1 MTTGHERRQGVPGTR
16 RAAKRQLEGESERD
30 REQWREEG
38 VLTKRPSF
46 ANVWARGCNRTLE
59 QARGLLADTDVQ
71 ERDELSRHTSL
82 LERPRFAG
90 RKRNPGQATQQQRRV
105 RIPTPTLTDALA
117 CRVAA
122 EVMQRPFDMW
132 ARSAWPTS
140 TGRPALQGWVTLG
153 CKSDEC
159 KKSGQ
164 CTCGASAQ
172 GVATS
177 VPGANRKAC
186 RAMKGWLMSGGAPAV
201 VREQRSEWLLQK
213 QMKAL
218 RQAAAFHRYF
228 ASANHSCSGA
238 ALPQVEAHIRWTRTI
253 QRKRGAE
260 QDERVRRTNVRI
272 RQGGVMDRE
281 RRFACSIWRVC
292 FKRGRNGGRG
302 ALMALVRWKDSRYWP
317 AWKRALKGNNLSAEL
332 REEARRLK
340 GAWLRGAACRTGA
353 ARAGTPAAV
362 QQGWRRSERRA
373 AAAAAGPTDR
383 TRATGSHSEQ
393 AALRGCDIDD
403 DEDLTIDEWLALDS
417 EVRLS
422 NEDEQSELEEESGSS
437 DEQADDDS
445 SAAPEED
452 IYDAVRVCDVRRR
465 GGRLQALVEWS
476 GDNNGAPWDKT
487 WEPVTGI
494 GAALQ
499 QEASA
504 IWERRKAGRRARGRR
519 PRAEQTETS
528 QQQLARA
535 RRASEIQRQ
544 REDRERRVGRS
555 RESRGTGA
563 GSGPTT
569 RKRSRADGA

>member
-1 MTTGHERRQGVPGTR
+1 M
-16 RAAKRQLEGESERD
+16 
-30 REQWREEG
+30 
-38 VLTKRPSF
+38 
-46 ANVWARGCNRTLE
+46 
-59 QARGLLADTDVQ
+59 
-71 ERDELSRHTSL
+71 
-82 LERPRFAG
+82 
-90 RKRNPGQATQQQRRV
+90 
-105 RIPTPTLTDALA
+105 
-117 CRVAA
+117 
-122 EVMQRPFDMW
+122 
-132 ARSAWPTS
+132 
-140 TGRPALQGWVTLG
+140 
-153 CKSDEC
+153 
-159 KKSGQ
+159 
-164 CTCGASAQ
+164 
-172 GVATS
+172 
-177 VPGANRKAC
+177 
-186 RAMKGWLMSGGAPAV
+186 
-201 VREQRSEWLLQK
+201 
-213 QMKAL
+213 
-218 RQAAAFHRYF
+218 
-228 ASANHSCSGA
+228 
-238 ALPQVEAHIRWTRTI
+238 
-253 QRKRGAE
+253 
-260 QDERVRRTNVRI
+260 
-272 RQGGVMDRE
+272 
-281 RRFACSIWRVC
+281 
-292 FKRGRNGGRG
+292 
-302 ALMALVRWKDSRYWP
+302 
-317 AWKRALKGNNLSAEL
+317 
-332 REEARRLK
+332 
-340 GAWLRGAACRTGA
+340 
-353 ARAGTPAAV
+353 
-362 QQGWRRSERRA
+362 QQGWRRSERRTSA
-373 AAAAAGPTDR
+373 TAAGPTDR
-383 TRATGSHSEQ
+383 AQATGSHSKQ

-403 DEDLTIDEWLALDS
+403 DEDLAIDEWLALDS

-437 DEQADDDS
+437 DEQTDDDS